1 MQKNKYKQ
9 INIILDKPTKPY
21 FSMTSQY
28 HKLSKVFALLANSNP
43 RLNIWDRMCIHQ
55 TVNEYFMENENKNHM
70 YENRIKELE
79 YKLEHKLENKL
90 DNKIEQLTNELD
102 NLKKNSCGCSC
113 RQ

>member
-1 MQKNKYKQ
+1 MA
-9 INIILDKPTKPY
+9 
-21 FSMTSQY
+21 SQY

-43 RLNIWDRMCIHQ
+43 KLNIWDRMCIHQ

-79 YKLEHKLENKL
+79 YKLGTQL

-102 NLKKNSCGCSC
+102 NLKKNSCSCICSC

>member
-1 MQKNKYKQ
+1 MA
-9 INIILDKPTKPY
+9 
-21 FSMTSQY
+21 SQY
-28 HKLSKVFALLANSNP
+28 NRLSKVFALLANSNP

-55 TVNEYFMENENKNHM
+55 TVNEYFMENENKNNM

-79 YKLEHKLENKL
+79 YKL

-102 NLKKNSCGCSC
+102 NLKKNSCGCRC

>member
-1 MQKNKYKQ
+1 MA
-9 INIILDKPTKPY
+9 
-21 FSMTSQY
+21 SQY

-55 TVNEYFMENENKNHM
+55 TVNEYFMENENKNNK

-79 YKLEHKLENKL
+79 HKLGTQLE
-90 DNKIEQLTNELD
+90 NKIEQLTNELD
-102 NLKKNSCGCSC
+102 NLKKNSCSC

>member
-1 MQKNKYKQ
+1 MA
-9 INIILDKPTKPY
+9 
-21 FSMTSQY
+21 SQY

-43 RLNIWDRMCIHQ
+43 KLNIWDRMCIHQ
-55 TVNEYFMENENKNHM
+55 TVTEYFMENENKNHM

-79 YKLEHKLENKL
+79 NKLENKL

-102 NLKKNSCGCSC
+102 NLKKNSCSCICSC